1 MTKEEEYALEQ
12 ENNPPRYC
20 ETCQKYSM
28 IYKGTIYFCE
38 KCENWHYSS
47 S

>member
-1 MTKEEEYALEQ
+1 MIVEEIEPHYCDTCKE
-12 ENNPPRYC
+12 
-20 ETCQKYSM
+20 YSM
-28 IYKGTIYFCE
+28 VYKGSVYFCE